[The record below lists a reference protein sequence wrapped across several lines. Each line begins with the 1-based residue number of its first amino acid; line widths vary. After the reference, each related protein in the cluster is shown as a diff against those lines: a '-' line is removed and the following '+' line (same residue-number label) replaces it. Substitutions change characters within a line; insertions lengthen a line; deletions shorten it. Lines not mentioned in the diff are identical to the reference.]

1 MEEAIPAKTKDY
13 ESNFHGKITVFTR
26 LILLRSVTHYNSVFE
41 IYNWEIEGLLNL
53 KKNEIVR

>member
-41 IYNWEIEGLLNL
+41 IYNWEIEGLFNL
-53 KKNEIVR
+53 KKK